1 MIYNDIT
8 TNKCIWYK
16 RLTSSWPF
24 TDQYEVDTKPGEF
37 LFHNYTLES
46 ITALLNKHS
55 IIPANNLH
63 RDLKDCIWSN
73 ILIAFDIRTFYWT
86 DSLNDIVIPFVIA
99 VYHFIAC
106 NRNYQTE
113 KVVTELIFK
122 SGFFREIMLGPLN
135 MF

>member
-1 MIYNDIT
+1 MVIKLIN
-8 TNKCIWYK
+8 IWYLIIPII
-16 RLTSSWPF
+16 RLKH
-24 TDQYEVDTKPGEF
+24 YNK
-37 LFHNYTLES
+37 LEN
-46 ITALLNKHS
+46 ITALPSKIS
-55 IIPANNLH
+55 IMAVNILH
-63 RDLKDCIWSN
+63 WDLKDCITCN
-73 ILIAFDIRTFYWT
+73 LLIAFDIRTFYWT
-86 DSLNDIVIPFVIA
+86 NFLNDIVIPFVIA

>member
-1 MIYNDIT
+1 M
-8 TNKCIWYK
+8 
-16 RLTSSWPF
+16 
-24 TDQYEVDTKPGEF
+24 
-37 LFHNYTLES
+37 
-46 ITALLNKHS
+46 
-55 IIPANNLH
+55 
-63 RDLKDCIWSN
+63 
-73 ILIAFDIRTFYWT
+73 
-86 DSLNDIVIPFVIA
+86 IPFVIA